1 MNDKLALSFSV
12 ATFVAAV
19 GMIFFL
25 RQTTDRLA
33 QVEQAVEQ
41 IQTAPR
47 GRPPGATPRGAPGD
61 ASPAVPAN
69 DALASKDAL
78 KKLDHLI
85 ERMQQLED
93 DSYDTYNEIA
103 TDLLQIKKEIGRI
116 KHTTRRIIKG
126 LGSGATAGAFA
137 PDLPPAD
144 KPLDDAAR
152 RKLTDQAA
160 QLGVL
165 VEDGKVT
172 VRGFLNLSPNTSMPI
187 EYFIARF
194 PEASHET
201 LVHIVGNK
209 TPEEVNQNPYQAL
222 SGLPTAL
229 YKGMLAAGFAEGKPG
244 HPDPDANPQ
253 DPRPRWI
260 LPTGDTVYLY
270 VKWMEGETE
279 HVARATDWVIDPST
293 GNVLPQDCLKFTG
306 SMRFEDPET
315 GDPAILTEQ
324 SGLITSVW
332 PNRSALV
339 EVALASA
346 AANNY
351 QYNFARIPKPK
362 EEGQLMLELIFSR
375 TPMEVKGDGARPAM
389 DEEKPK

>member
-19 GMIFFL
+19 GMIVFL
-25 RQTTDRLA
+25 RQTIDRLD
-33 QVEQAVEQ
+33 QVEQAVDQ
-41 IQTAPR
+41 LAAAPR
-47 GRPPGATPRGAPGD
+47 GRPPGSPGRGNAGDNPRGAPAD
-61 ASPAVPAN
+61 K
-69 DALASKDAL
+69 ALASKDAL
-78 KKLDHLI
+78 EKLDHLI

-103 TDLLQIKKEIGRI
+103 TDLLQIKKEIGRV
-116 KHTTRRIIKG
+116 KGSVRRIIKG
-126 LGSGATAGAFA
+126 LGSGATAAAFA
-137 PDLPPAD
+137 PELPPAD
-144 KPLDDAAR
+144 KPLDDALR

-229 YKGMLAAGFAEGKPG
+229 YKGLLAAGFQEGKPG
-244 HPDPDANPQ
+244 HPHPDSNPQ
-253 DPRPRWI
+253 DPRWV
-260 LPTGDTVYLY
+260 LPSGDTVHLY
-270 VKWMEGETE
+270 VKWKEGETE

-293 GNVLPQDCLKFTG
+293 GDVLPRDCLKFTG

-315 GDPAILTEQ
+315 GDQALLTEQ

-332 PNRSALV
+332 PNRTALI

-346 AANNY
+346 VANNY
-351 QYNFARIPKPK
+351 QYNFARIPKPTD
-362 EEGQLMLELIFSR
+362 EQQLMLELIFSR
-375 TPMEVKGDGARPAM
+375 TPLEVKGDGARPPL
-389 DEEKPK
+389 DEEEPK